1 MTPTH
6 YMAKIAPIGILYSG
20 SLVCSNTAYMYLNVG
35 FIQMLK
41 VRLPTSNHCTI
52 PHLLI
57 WFYTYRHPAP
67 S

>member
-41 VRLPTSNHCTI
+41 VCPPYLTLPA
-52 PHLLI
+52 
-57 WFYTYRHPAP
+57 TYLTEHMLHIFMDTR
-67 S
+67 

>member
-41 VRLPTSNHCTI
+41 VCPPRYPTSPAIYLHGPT
-52 PHLLI
+52 LI
-57 WFYTYRHPAP
+57 QLSGIR
-67 S
+67 